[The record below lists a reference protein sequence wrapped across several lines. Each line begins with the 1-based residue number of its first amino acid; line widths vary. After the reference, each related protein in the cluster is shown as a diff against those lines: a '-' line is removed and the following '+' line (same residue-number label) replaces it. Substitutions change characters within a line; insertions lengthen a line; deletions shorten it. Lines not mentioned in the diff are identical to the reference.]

1 MIRRICLL
9 SVAIALLG
17 VAMIGT
23 AHAAGAPELDPG
35 SAASGLVLLV
45 GGALLLIE
53 RHRGK

>member
-35 SAASGLVLLV
+35 SAASGLALLV